1 VRPGLAALC
10 MPGRVCLGPA
20 CPNWAIWR
28 AQVEALR
35 PGLLGGSREA
45 FAARYCARRLVPVS
59 GGEPGRLR
67 WFNGG
72 LAHAAE
78 LHALLKQAR
87 AAAPSIL
94 GLGLG
99 SPGPAAW
106 KLRDMSQVGL
116 SCWRLTVGFA
126 MHKVRG
132 AARHVSCM
140 QCHSQEP
147 CIRAALRPA
156 LMYGAQCCE
165 RDARDDMREQEDDPV
180 VCNPDP
186 FTVTCPP
193 RARRRSC
200 CGGSRRRCLRSCRR
214 SGGRSCGCPR
224 RRRATGRLQGA
235 TGRKREKRRGRPGTT
250 RAARRARRARP
261 PVGGC
266 ASQTPRGV

>member
-1 VRPGLAALC
+1 
-10 MPGRVCLGPA
+10 
-20 CPNWAIWR
+20 
-28 AQVEALR
+28 VEALR

-116 SCWRLTVGFA
+116 SCWRLTVSFA
-126 MHKVRG
+126 VRINLVREVRIVS
-132 AARHVSCM
+132 AACDAI
-140 QCHSQEP
+140 P
-147 CIRAALRPA
+147 GALRA
-156 LMYGAQCCE
+156 CCTLASI
-165 RDARDDMREQEDDPV
+165 DG
-180 VCNPDP
+180 
-186 FTVTCPP
+186 
-193 RARRRSC
+193 RRST
-200 CGGSRRRCLRSCRR
+200 L
-214 SGGRSCGCPR
+214 
-224 RRRATGRLQGA
+224 
-235 TGRKREKRRGRPGTT
+235 
-250 RAARRARRARP
+250 
-261 PVGGC
+261 
-266 ASQTPRGV
+266 